1 MKIVIAGAGKVGFEL
16 ARFFSRDHEVT
27 VIDKNAEALERLGEM
42 IDIYPVTGAIQNPVT
57 YRHLLEREVDVFV
70 AVTDSD
76 EANILSMLVANDAI
90 RIRRRILRLRNGHY
104 EQSRFW
110 ESMGDPELIFPY
122 RLSAETIRL
131 LLKHPEANNV
141 KHFAHTSLK
150 LISIKVDNPL
160 HEAKQVR
167 DFENDRIRIV
177 GIERAKT
184 FRLPDR
190 QETVQHGD
198 LLYFLGDA
206 AVLEAL
212 YGQLDLHMPPR
223 IETAAVFG
231 ADTLGIAVARILLA
245 EGVSVKI
252 IEKDLTLCHR
262 ASDALQER
270 ALVIN
275 SHYDEAILY
284 EEEHLDRADMIVA
297 TDRKDETN
305 ILRALQALEHR
316 IPKVV
321 AINNERKHYAL
332 MHQMG
337 MVVARGPQMSAYY
350 AILES
355 IARHETIEVR
365 HFCGGE
371 GVVLARTILEGS
383 DRIGHTLRPWGEEGS
398 VWIGRGERLLLPEEE
413 GVLRARDI
421 VFLVVRTAYEEQGT
435 AWIRSF

>member
-27 VIDKNAEALERLGEM
+27 VIDHNAEALERLGEL
-42 IDIYPVTGAIQNPVT
+42 IDIYPVVGDIQSPVT
-57 YRHLLEREVDVFV
+57 YRHLLEKEIDVFI

-76 EANILSMLVANDAI
+76 EANILSVLVANDAI
-90 RIRRRILRLRNGHY
+90 RIARRIIRLRNGYY

-110 ESMGDPELIFPY
+110 GRMGELELIFPY

-131 LLKHPEANNV
+131 LLKYPEANNV
-141 KHFAHTSLK
+141 KSFAHTQLK

-160 HEAKQVR
+160 HETKQVR
-167 DFENDRIRIV
+167 DFENDRVKIV
-177 GIERAKT
+177 GIERDKR
-184 FRLPDR
+184 FLLPDR
-190 QETVQHGD
+190 SSGVQHGD
-198 LLYFLGDA
+198 LLYFLADA

-223 IETAAVFG
+223 IGTAAVFG
-231 ADTLGIAVARILLA
+231 ADALGIAVARILLA

-252 IEKDLTLCHR
+252 IEKDLALCHR
-262 ASDALQER
+262 ASDLLQEK

-284 EEEHLDRADMIVA
+284 DEEHLDRADMIVA

-305 ILRALQALEHR
+305 IVRALQALEHR

-321 AINNERKHYAL
+321 AVNNERKHYAL

-355 IARHETIEVR
+355 VARQETIEIR

-371 GVVLARTILEGS
+371 GVVLARTIFTGS
-383 DRIGHTLRPWGEEGS
+383 DRIGRAVPSWPGSGS
-398 VWIGRGERLLLPEEE
+398 VWIGRGARLLSREESE
-413 GVLRARDI
+413 TLAAGDI
-421 VFLVVRTAYEEQGT
+421 VFLVTQAANESQGL
-435 AWIRSF
+435 AWIRSL